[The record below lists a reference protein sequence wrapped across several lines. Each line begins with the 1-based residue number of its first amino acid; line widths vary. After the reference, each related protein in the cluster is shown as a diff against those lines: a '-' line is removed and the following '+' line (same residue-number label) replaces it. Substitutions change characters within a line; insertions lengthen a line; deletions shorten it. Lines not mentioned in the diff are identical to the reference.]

1 MNSITV
7 IKNIG
12 AFILLLVFTTI
23 KGQDFPTVI
32 DTIRFNQDELLNTK
46 IIDSAE
52 YSTRNPV
59 NTGSTP
65 HAIYDTTIFYKST
78 PGLKLIYIKD

>member
-1 MNSITV
+1 MNSRTV
-7 IKNIG
+7 IKNMG
-12 AFILLLVFTTI
+12 AFILLLVFTAI
-23 KGQDFPTVI
+23 NGQDFLTVI
-32 DTIRFNQDELLNTK
+32 DTNRINQNYLLNTTS
-46 IIDSAE
+46 IDSAE
-52 YSTRNPV
+52 FSTRNPV